1 MTGFLIIVGP
11 LCWPTSDLK
20 AIKHKTFCKT
30 QMPYSA
36 FPGNYD
42 NNSGMV
48 GVARSLWMWG
58 RGARGDGSKFTEVL

>member
-1 MTGFLIIVGP
+1 M
-11 LCWPTSDLK
+11 SDLK

-42 NNSGMV
+42 NNSGVV
-48 GVARSLWMWG
+48 GVARSLWRWG
-58 RGARGDGSKFTEVL
+58 RGARGDGSKFTKVL